1 MEATANV
8 NVESIGTLAE
18 FMNRYGFL
26 IIFAASI
33 LLLLIAAMGI
43 YLHIITKK
51 TTTELE
57 LAAKEKQATLDQNA
71 AMFNLVTDVQTKQI
85 TQLEQISKLL
95 SDISPIVSNTELTI
109 HSNTKDL
116 EIIRSDINSIGNDN
130 SKIQSL
136 LNEIL
141 DYVKENEKYN
151 REIIEKVSALESML
165 KILHKDELKQQ

>member
-1 MEATANV
+1 MEAPTHV
-8 NVESIGTLAE
+8 NMESIGTLAE

-33 LLLLIAAMGI
+33 LLLLITAMGI

-95 SDISPIVSNTELTI
+95 SDISPIVSNTDLTI
-109 HSNTKDL
+109 HSNAKDL

-141 DYVKENEKYN
+141 DYVKENEKYD

-165 KILHKDELKQQ
+165 KILHKDELKQ